1 MRTVDIRYTL
11 LLDYYGALL
20 PLKQQELAKLYHYDD
35 LSLSEIADTLGI
47 TRQGVL
53 DGLERAEKK
62 LREYDEAL
70 GLIERDRELAK
81 NASEIKKCAEALLS
95 GNDRGLCE
103 RIIAVCDKISLK
115 G

>member
-20 PLKQQELAKLYHYDD
+20 PAKQQELAKLYHYDD

-62 LREYDEAL
+62 LRSYDEAL

-81 NASEIKKCAEALLS
+81 SASQIKRCAEELILS
-95 GNDRGLCE
+95 HNKELCK
-103 RIIAVCDKISLK
+103 RIIAVCDKMSLK

>member
-20 PLKQQELAKLYHYDD
+20 PAKQQELAKLYHYDD

-62 LREYDEAL
+62 LREYDAVL
-70 GLIERDRELAK
+70 GLIERDKELTK
-81 NASEIKKCAEALLS
+81 NASEIKKCVQALS
-95 GNDRGLCE
+95 AGSDKELCE

>member
-20 PLKQQELAKLYHYDD
+20 PAKQQELAKLYHYDD

-62 LREYDEAL
+62 LRDYDAAL
-70 GLIERDRELAK
+70 GLIERDKELLK
-81 NASEIKKCAEALLS
+81 NASEIRRCAEKLLC
-95 GNDRGLCE
+95 GNDKELCE
-103 RIIAVCDKISLK
+103 RIIAVCDKMSLK

>member
-20 PLKQQELAKLYHYDD
+20 PAKQQELAKLYHYDD

-62 LREYDEAL
+62 LREYDAAL
-70 GLIERDRELAK
+70 GLIERDRELVRSA
-81 NASEIKKCAEALLS
+81 AEIKSCAEKLCTS
-95 GNDRGLCE
+95 YDKELCE
-103 RIIAVCDKISLK
+103 RIIAVCDKMSLK

>member
-11 LLDYYGALL
+11 LLDYYGSLL
-20 PLKQQELAKLYHYDD
+20 PAKQQELAKLYHYDD

-62 LREYDEAL
+62 LRDYDAAL
-70 GLIERDRELAK
+70 GLIERDKELLK
-81 NASEIKKCAEALLS
+81 NASEIRRCAEKLIS
-95 GNDRGLCE
+95 TCDKELCE
-103 RIIAVCDKISLK
+103 RIIAVCDKMSLK